1 MNTAKQFRNYHLNHA
16 KKWTTTHPDA
26 KEPKPCFDYW
36 LAMRDPEAR
45 VLFKKN
51 NRNDGAVRIFIKEL
65 TTIAEN
71 HPGEW
76 VQKGDTYVMSTIV
89 NYTYVWTMHNN
100 DMVAVLTKPCNKN
113 HIVSF
118 FNASIGSLISFN
130 EYVELYKDIV
140 GGEF

>member
-1 MNTAKQFRNYHLNHA
+1 
-16 KKWTTTHPDA
+16 
-26 KEPKPCFDYW
+26 
-36 LAMRDPEAR
+36 MRDPKTR

-76 VQKGDTYVMSTIV
+76 IQKGDTYVMSTIV
-89 NYTYVWTMHNN
+89 NDTYVWTMHNN
-100 DMVAVLTKPCNKN
+100 DMVAVLTKPCTKN

-118 FNASIGSLISFN
+118 FNASIGSLISFD